1 MKIGTCAAVVMVAA
15 VGLTAC
21 AAPTRPAATSSPAP
35 ASSSSTPAAATT
47 PSPAAPT
54 TPSPVSSSAVP
65 SIAPTTVVP
74 TDFGSAECYFAAE
87 SLGDPVGM
95 DNGIGVGFGF
105 KEGTQADGEPY
116 DNTLTT
122 ESYLD
127 ACRQSL
133 TRNGHDP
140 GDAPLAACVLPDGRI
155 AVAPGDESICGA
167 KGLAVAQPSAS
178 GPIPN
183 GS

>member
-1 MKIGTCAAVVMVAA
+1 MKTRICAFVTIVAVA
-15 VGLTAC
+15 GLAAC
-21 AAPTRPAATSSPAP
+21 AAPTPPAANPSSVSASTAP
-35 ASSSSTPAAATT
+35 AASTT
-47 PSPAAPT
+47 PSPTTAA
-54 TPSPVSSSAVP
+54 SSSAVP
-65 SIAPTTVVP
+65 SIAPTTAAP
-74 TDFGSAECYFAAE
+74 TDFGSAECYFAAD

-105 KEGTQADGEPY
+105 KEGTQANGEPY

-127 ACRQSL
+127 VCRQSM

-140 GDAPLAACVLPDGRI
+140 GNAPLAACVLPDGRI
-155 AVAPGDESICGA
+155 AVAPGDESVCGS